1 MVLMLKVVKVDLRRA
16 GALLCKVYLVLTSP
30 FDCIF
35 DPIHLLPLSLQ
46 IHLRGKIKLAKNG
59 C

>member
-1 MVLMLKVVKVDLRRA
+1 MLKVVKVDLCRA